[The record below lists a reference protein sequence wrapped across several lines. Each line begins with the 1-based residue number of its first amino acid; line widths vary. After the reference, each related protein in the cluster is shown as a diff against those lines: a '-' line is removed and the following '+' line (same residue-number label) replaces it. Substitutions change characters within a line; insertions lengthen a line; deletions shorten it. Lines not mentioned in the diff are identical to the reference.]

1 MPTFTMVD
9 LETMGNG
16 TDAAICS
23 IGAVK
28 FDPDVD
34 SSTDTEFY
42 AHVNLQSA
50 QDFGGKIEAATV
62 LWWMA
67 QSAQATAAITRQDD
81 AVHIH
86 DALLRFAT
94 FYQGSDGIWAA
105 PSTFDIPILQSA
117 FKRMGITD
125 APWNFRQVRTAQ
137 VRAAQI
143 HCWSTVRKLLKIPK
157 APNADE
163 HHALADA
170 RAQVV
175 AFRQGWHM
183 LKKANHLLSP

>member
-28 FDPDVD
+28 FDPAAHP
-34 SSTDTEFY
+34 STDAEFY

-50 QDFGGKIEAATV
+50 QGDGGKIDAETV

-86 DALLRFAT
+86 DALLRFET

-117 FKRMGITD
+117 FKRMGLTD
-125 APWNFRQVRTAQ
+125 APWNFRQ
-137 VRAAQI
+137 I
-143 HCWSTVRKLLKIPK
+143 HCWSTVRRLLKIPK
-157 APNADE
+157 APNAEE

-170 RAQVV
+170 RAQVI
-175 AFRQGWHM
+175 AFRQGWHA
-183 LKKANHLLSP
+183 LKKASHLLCL

>member
-1 MPTFTMVD
+1 MPIFTMVD

-28 FDPDVD
+28 FDPDNTSRPD
-34 SSTDTEFY
+34 AEFY
-42 AHVNLQSA
+42 AHVNLQSS
-50 QDFGGKIEAATV
+50 QDDGGKIEAATV

-117 FKRMGITD
+117 FKRMSTD
-125 APWNFRQVRTAQ
+125 APWDFRQV
-137 VRAAQI
+137 
-143 HCWSTVRKLLKIPK
+143 HCWSTVRRLLNIPK
-157 APNADE
+157 VPNAE
-163 HHALADA
+163 KHHALADA

-183 LKKANHLLSP
+183 LKASHLLSP

>member
-28 FDPDVD
+28 FDPDTD
-34 SSTDTEFY
+34 SSTDAEFY
-42 AHVNLQSA
+42 AHVDLQSS
-50 QDFGGKIEAATV
+50 QDNGGKIDAETV

-67 QSAQATAAITRQDD
+67 QSAQATAAITRRDD
-81 AVHIH
+81 VDHIGA
-86 DALLRFAT
+86 ALMDFIK
-94 FYQGSDGIWAA
+94 FYGDSDGIWAA
-105 PSTFDIPILQSA
+105 PATFDIPILESA
-117 FKRMGITD
+117 MRRMQAD
-125 APWNFRQVRTAQ
+125 CRRVVFRVPWNFR
-137 VRAAQI
+137 QI
-143 HCWSTVRKLLKIPK
+143 HCWSTVRRLLKIPK
-157 APNADE
+157 APNAEE

-175 AFRQGWHM
+175 AFRQGWHR
-183 LKKANHLLSP
+183 LKKASHLLSP

>member
-9 LETMGNG
+9 LEMMGNG

-28 FDPDVD
+28 FDPDTD
-34 SSTDTEFY
+34 SSTDAEFY

-50 QDFGGKIEAATV
+50 QDNGGRIDAATV

-86 DALLRFAT
+86 DALIRFAA

-105 PSTFDIPILQSA
+105 PAVFDVPILERA
-117 FKRMGITD
+117 FKRMGTH
-125 APWNFRQVRTAQ
+125 APWNFRQV
-137 VRAAQI
+137 
-143 HCWSTVRKLLKIPK
+143 HCWSTVRRLLNIPK
-157 APNADE
+157 APNAE
-163 HHALADA
+163 KHHALADA

-183 LKKANHLLSP
+183 LKKAIPPLSP

>member
-1 MPTFTMVD
+1 MLYTMVD

-28 FDPDVD
+28 FDPDTHP
-34 SSTDTEFY
+34 STDTEFY
-42 AHVNLQSA
+42 AHINLQSA
-50 QDFGGKIEAATV
+50 QDSGGKIDAETV

-67 QSAQATAAITRQDD
+67 QSAQAMAAITRQDD
-81 AVHIH
+81 VDHIGA
-86 DALLRFAT
+86 ALTDFIK
-94 FYQGSDGIWAA
+94 FYGDSDGIWAA
-105 PSTFDIPILQSA
+105 PATFDIPILESA
-117 FKRMGITD
+117 MRRMQAD
-125 APWNFRQVRTAQ
+125 RYSVVFRVPWTFRQV
-137 VRAAQI
+137 

-157 APNADE
+157 APNTE
-163 HHALADA
+163 GHHALADA

>member
-28 FDPDVD
+28 FDPDTD

-42 AHVNLQSA
+42 SHINLQSA
-50 QDFGGKIEAATV
+50 QDFGGKIDAATV

-67 QSAQATAAITRQDD
+67 QSERARAALTEKSAD
-81 AVHIH
+81 HIGA
-86 DALLRFAT
+86 ALLDFIK
-94 FYQGSDGIWAA
+94 FYEGSDGVWAA
-105 PSTFDIPILQSA
+105 PATFDIPILESA
-117 FKRMGITD
+117 MRRMQAD
-125 APWNFRQVRTAQ
+125 RHSVVCRVPWNFRQV
-137 VRAAQI
+137 
-143 HCWSTVRKLLKIPK
+143 HCWSTVRRLLNIPK
-157 APNADE
+157 APNAE
-163 HHALADA
+163 KHHALADA

-183 LKKANHLLSP
+183 MLKASHLLSP